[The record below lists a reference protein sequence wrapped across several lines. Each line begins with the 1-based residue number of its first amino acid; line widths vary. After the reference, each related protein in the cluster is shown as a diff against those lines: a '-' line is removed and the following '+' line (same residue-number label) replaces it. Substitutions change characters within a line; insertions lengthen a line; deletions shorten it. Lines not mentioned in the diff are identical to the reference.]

1 MNNVL
6 DYLCGYADT
15 ILAKYR
21 DPYHGTPL
29 FFDGCDSF
37 TGRPVT
43 WRNVDGTD
51 WEPSNIASQ
60 QNLFRTLTALSALT
74 GKADYKQA
82 AKDALKWHFAHADA
96 SGLLCWGGHSFL
108 DMKTL
113 KSVGPENKNQVH
125 ELKHHYPFYELM
137 YETDAA
143 ATSRLIKAIWN
154 SHISDWNTLELS
166 RHGDYG
172 KQWNEEGFWNKP
184 RDENLEI
191 LREAKGLSFVN
202 VGNDLVYAA
211 SMSYLAEGDEGALAW
226 AEFLANQYVRTR
238 HPETGL
244 GCYQFNRPVKREEAP
259 TDENHPQFTFSFYG
273 DRAQRQFGPE
283 YGPVAMEAWVLFK
296 MDEEAMNGPEGI
308 YGDSSL
314 AQLSMAR
321 QLGERGKKMLD
332 WTLSGLEAWA
342 KYAYVPE
349 TNEIKPMFADGKD
362 LTGHVFQRLGFY
374 GKKGMVFE
382 RKPISP
388 IVFLAYATAWA
399 ASGRETL
406 WPTVAAMAKNFGL
419 GNWNPADP
427 KGPSVNL
434 ETRANDATLL
444 FAVLEVARATG
455 CEAYLD
461 LAKALGQ
468 SILRQRAHRG
478 LFVPTEKHIYCRFDD
493 AEPLALA
500 ALVATVEGKA
510 DVVPAFRSQGGYIH
524 GDALL
529 PEIGKKNIVD
539 TKAIYPQTTDT
550 VAAVAR

>member
-1 MNNVL
+1 MRQVL

-15 ILAKYR
+15 VLSKYR

-60 QNLFRTLTALSALT
+60 QNLFRTLAGLTALT
-74 GKADYKQA
+74 GNAEYKQA
-82 AKDALKWHFAHADA
+82 AKEAFKWHFNHADS

-137 YETDAA
+137 YETDAK

-154 SHISDWNTLELS
+154 SHIADWDTLELS
-166 RHGDYG
+166 RHGEYG
-172 KQWNEEGFWNKP
+172 KQWNEDGFWDKP
-184 RDENLEI
+184 RNEDLEI

-202 VGNDLVYAA
+202 VGNDLIYAA
-211 SMSYLAEGDEGALAW
+211 SISYLAEGDEGALDW
-226 AEFLANQYVRTR
+226 AEFLASQYVRSR
-238 HPETGL
+238 YPATGL

-296 MDEEAMNGPEGI
+296 MDEEALNGPEGI

-314 AQLSMAR
+314 AQISMAR

-332 WTLSGLEAWA
+332 WTVSGLEAWA

-362 LTGHVFQRLGFY
+362 LTGHTFQRLGFY
-374 GKKGMVFE
+374 GKKGMEFK

-388 IVFLAYATAWA
+388 IVFLSYATAWA
-399 ASGRETL
+399 ATKRESL
-406 WPTVAAMAKNFGL
+406 WTTVAAMARNFGL
-419 GNWNPADP
+419 GNWDP
-427 KGPSVNL
+427 KNPKTPSVNL

-444 FAVLEVARATG
+444 FAVLEIANATG
-455 CEAYLD
+455 VEAYLD

-468 SILRQRAHRG
+468 SIFHHRAHRG
-478 LFVPTEKHIYCRFDD
+478 LFVPSEKHIHARFDD

-500 ALVATVEGKA
+500 ALIATIEGKA
-510 DVVPAFRSQGGYIH
+510 DQVPAFRSQGGYIH
-524 GDALL
+524 GDALM
-529 PEIGKKNIVD
+529 PEIGKKNITD
-539 TKAIYPQTTDT
+539 LKAIYPQT
-550 VAAVAR
+550 RP